1 MSFKNKFQ
9 FNRIIKCTLKL
20 FLCIWHANPLLHFK
34 AREKNIHDD
43 SNLFRWKKSFEYIA
57 RVFSKVSVKWNEAWG
72 YSLFQKK
79 KELWYFTECKKVYC
93 ITIIVW
99 CIHIFDVHGWMKLD
113 PRSILNWKSESLV
126 YCCIS
131 LVYTNLLANNI
142 YGYRFKS
149 TCRPK
154 RNKINQTFIEHSL
167 NL

>member
-1 MSFKNKFQ
+1 MYAEAFSMYMACQSFIAFQSKRKKHSWWFKFISVKKK
-9 FNRIIKCTLKL
+9 FWIHCSSFFKSFRKMEWSLRLKL
-20 FLCIWHANPLLHFK
+20 I
-34 AREKNIHDD
+34 
-43 SNLFRWKKSFEYIA
+43 
-57 RVFSKVSVKWNEAWG
+57 SK
-72 YSLFQKK
+72 KK
-79 KELWYFTECKKVYC
+79 KELWYSTECKKVYC

-113 PRSILNWKSESLV
+113 PRSILNLKSESLV

-131 LVYTNLLANNI
+131 LVYTNLLAKNI

-154 RNKINQTFIEHSL
+154 SNKINQNFIVHSL